1 MVQSSTN
8 LSCEINLTKPGSPD
22 GSNSI
27 LGMSRRCGSWN
38 AVCKKMCTFATKK
51 TTHPGVG
58 VWPSI
63 KTENPFVVEI
73 ELQHF
78 RF

>member
-1 MVQSSTN
+1 MVQT
-8 LSCEINLTKPGSPD
+8 LFLECPAGVVR
-22 GSNSI
+22 
-27 LGMSRRCGSWN
+27 GMQS
-38 AVCKKMCTFATKK
+38 AKKMCTFATKK